1 MFQYVDSGI
10 LEKNRF
16 SSMLQFSSQCSLASV
31 EIGLHESIRNT
42 KCVPG
47 ALNITSFEQ
56 IVVGPD
62 KYNKIFEQMKGY

>member
-1 MFQYVDSGI
+1 
-10 LEKNRF
+10 
-16 SSMLQFSSQCSLASV
+16 MLQFSSQCSLASV

-42 KCVPG
+42 KCVSG